1 MAKKKKKNATLT
13 GALGSYL
20 EEKFGNKEEKKT
32 TSKVTTDENGNVTI
46 NNSPKKEREG
56 ILVTG
61 VKKTISGK
69 SSLPSKILGL
79 ATNGIGEVIYNTV
92 EAGINESKNKKVE
105 QTVDTIKK
113 DSDTA
118 YNKLK
123 DYKKENNINLFNE
136 NSKRVQNDEKY
147 QGLLKEAQ
155 EKTTTLEK
163 ERTNRNS
170 EIIKDAVKEK
180 SGTLSGGI
188 IKTGTT
194 LAGGFE
200 TGIGGIESTTKKIL
214 GQTPSLDDQE
224 IKYNMFS
231 DVAQNNIN
239 TTKNPIGRA
248 GLEMTYSI
256 GQMLPQMMTGNSA
269 GAFATGFANY
279 GGSAY
284 NEAKKDGATEEQATK
299 YGIVSGTLEMAME
312 KALGGF
318 ESVYGKSALGK
329 STNKITSKVLDKFV
343 KNKALRKTLT
353 SMKGE
358 FTEEYLQEFLGPIVE
373 EALLDKDNG
382 VGIKN
387 SKNAK
392 ELASNIASYTA
403 KNFFSTQNLYAGT
416 LGAVTSGVMEGPQN
430 IARNQWAKQTGRD
443 FDTGYTQ
450 NEQKVIDEIVNK
462 ETTKKSREQAIN
474 TEIENAIKE
483 QEQNFSISEENKN
496 KIAERIKKEYENK
509 DIDLSNTK
517 LSDKEIKSIRK
528 SVEKSL
534 QEGTIDADEISN
546 ILGNDTD
553 ISKDDLLHR
562 SFYEK
567 SQKSVNYQYEENKTD
582 SDITKALKDS
592 ASKVMNNTT
601 KSRNFVENVN
611 KIAQERGTRYE
622 FVNNEQLEK
631 MGYEVKGKDING
643 LVGKDSQG
651 NEKIL
656 INIDSKQA
664 LNKIVGH
671 ETTHLLEGT
680 EEYTLLQNA
689 VKEYAKSKGDYDH
702 RIKSTEK
709 LYSGLDAN
717 IENEVTSDLVGEYIF
732 NDEEF
737 IKKLSTSQPNVFTK
751 IYDYVKHL
759 YKTVTAGSQEAR
771 DLEKVKYRFEQAYK
785 ENVKGKTSE
794 KTKYSLIGTNG
805 VENLKDSYPESYKKL
820 TEALEEAKELDS
832 KNIQNEKIWLKTGW
846 FKDRNGQW
854 KFEVSDKNMSLKD
867 NLNIKENKEYKLS
880 DLIEHDSLFRLY
892 PELKNQKVRF
902 KNLSS
907 RTINGSF
914 YSSEDVIAINNTLI
928 GNNQKIEGT
937 LIHEIQHK
945 IQSIENFENG
955 SSTKYSRLKYYNSL
969 GEIEASN
976 TKERFIQEK
985 YKSYNL
991 DYIAPLSVDKNAKHK
1006 DLENYLNNRKLSD
1019 KIKDTIYERVVNRND
1034 KNVKED
1040 ISQNSLRNRNLVD
1053 GRVKR
1058 TENSSF
1064 FDEKYSLSN
1073 NESIDS
1079 KAKQYDDLTKT
1090 NYIEYF
1096 RKDNGDV
1103 KVYLMDSNNNS
1114 LNEFSLWSNTNAIK
1128 ELGENLGSK
1137 IYETATDTS
1146 QRIDIGN
1153 DINNLGSDTDYFMN
1167 HRPSEGYGNAS
1178 NFEENMPDV
1187 FEHPEWYLNLDEKY
1201 NKESLNA
1208 LKKVRNNPEA
1218 ELTIYRATIGNKI
1231 NTGDWVTP
1239 SKMYAEYHNN
1249 SQFDGKGNIIEMK
1262 VKAKDIQFAG
1272 DDINE
1277 FGYFPSNKTKYS
1289 LSEENI
1295 PITDKYKSEGNSNYK
1310 NEYSPLES
1318 KKNKTIDEK
1327 VERALQKGS
1336 YKAIQYA
1343 TKTAQNYLDFDYQEK
1358 KDFRNKMESFYNMTK
1373 DDLVNANT
1381 YNSIKDIINEYANRE
1396 CTYVDKEVEAVKKQI
1411 RNSRIKVTDE
1421 LKNQITDY
1429 GDFRKSNFGKLRL
1442 GNEGQSIDSVYQ
1454 ELSNAYPYY
1463 FSSEITGEADMLTEI
1478 SNFMNQDT
1486 TITEKYRVTDNDL
1499 KKITDKVF
1507 NSLLSNS
1514 ITKADLNE
1522 IQKQIESKVE
1532 RRTRAVV
1539 QQEILN
1545 EMGITLNDIQTGND
1559 INAIAYQRT
1568 DPIRLNEKVFGY
1580 EIGKKINDATINQT
1594 KHNTAEKTRWLNQE
1608 REDIKK
1614 LGIKARSKESAAVQ
1628 KYVEKSYINEY
1639 GEEVKYG
1646 DKELAKE
1653 FPDVK
1658 TQEKIKYA
1666 SEVFRNKYDTY
1677 IDQINNVLTDLGYNP
1692 IPKRKDYMRHF
1703 TEISDKLSQWGVPF
1717 NRNDMDAENLPTDIN
1732 GLTEFNRP
1740 GKNWFASSLER
1751 KGLKTTYDAITGID
1765 GYLEGAGNLIF
1776 HTGDIQRYRT
1786 LSKFIRDTYGQT
1798 HGLDNVDSLT
1808 DAEFEQR
1815 VADIQDN
1822 KLSKY
1827 VAWLDEQANALAGK
1841 KGAIDRASERFLG
1854 RRVYTALNTLKSQVG
1869 SNMTGFNVRSALTNF
1884 ASAVQGASKTSKLS
1898 FVKGTMSTINNIFH
1912 KDGLIDKSDFLT
1924 ARFGSDTLSQKVWQ
1938 KVSNAGQIF
1947 MTGSDYFT
1955 ANQIWR
1961 SKYFE
1966 NLSKG
1971 MKEQEAIS
1979 NADDFSARIMGDRS
1993 QGSTAELFNSKTL
2006 GFLTQFQL
2014 EVNNQW
2020 SSMIHDN
2027 KMDIESGNKSG
2038 AGVVFQLGQL
2048 FGASYLFNSLMKSLT
2063 GSSVMFDPI
2072 DMLMKIFDDDDDK
2085 SLEEKFESAIGDF
2098 MDNVPM
2104 WSVFSGGR
2112 IPIQEAMTGATSL
2125 IKKLT
2130 GQTDSFGNEITWEDV
2145 GQDFLESMAYY
2156 VLPTGYGQLRKTVQG
2171 LKMYDDDLPI
2181 AGSYTDSGNLRFT
2194 ADDSTTGKI
2203 KSALFGRYSSK
2214 EAQDYIDS
2222 GYKSINSS
2230 KIDEMI
2236 DLGMNS
2242 TEYRNYRNGL
2252 SKVGTKTKD
2261 KIEYINN
2268 LDVSNKKKSIMASNV
2283 LKKNV
2288 DMSNYDN
2295 YGSYEEFNYAMKNPV
2310 EYKQINMITD
2320 YSNYQKIQKEL
2331 SKIKSDIDKNGN
2343 AISGSRKKKVISYIN
2358 SLNLSI
2364 AQKAMLI
2371 KQEYPSFT
2379 KYDKQIFNYVNGQ
2392 DLTFIEKA
2400 RTMKSLGFTQFDKQ
2414 IVAYV
2419 KKHYPKATMQID
2431 VLKDLGFKVYE
2442 FNGKTYVKR

>member
-69 SSLPSKILGL
+69 SSIPSKILGL

-113 DSDTA
+113 DSDTV

-188 IKTGTT
+188 IKTSTT

-239 TTKNPIGRA
+239 TTKNPVGRA

-269 GAFATGFANY
+269 GALATGFANY

-329 STNKITSKVLDKFV
+329 STNKLTSKVLDKFV

-582 SDITKALKDS
+582 SDITKALKES

-785 ENVKGKTSE
+785 ENVKDIKLDTNFSLSE
-794 KTKYSLIGTNG
+794 N
-805 VENLKDSYPESYKKL
+805 
-820 TEALEEAKELDS
+820 AL
-832 KNIQNEKIWLKTGW
+832 Q
-846 FKDRNGQW
+846 
-854 KFEVSDKNMSLKD
+854 EVSDVVNQTREDSEKSLTQFVKLKD
-867 NLNIKENKEYKLS
+867 NTIKSLVDYGVKDLPMLERSGHIRENILTEEQAKKLGFSTKNKHFHGLGVKTYLEIINSMDNPIGVYQYTNNGNYDNNNFIVVTPVEINKTNYIVPVEINQKGQYNQVEIDYNKIKTAYSKNNTDYIQNLLNQGKIKE
-880 DLIEHDSLFRLY
+880 IF
-892 PELKNQKVRF
+892 
-902 KNLSS
+902 
-907 RTINGSF
+907 NGSN
-914 YSSEDVIAINNTLI
+914 SRKTSLDKSNIP
-928 GNNQKIEGT
+928 
-937 LIHEIQHK
+937 
-945 IQSIENFENG
+945 QSN
-955 SSTKYSRLKYYNSL
+955 
-969 GEIEASN
+969 
-976 TKERFIQEK
+976 
-985 YKSYNL
+985 
-991 DYIAPLSVDKNAKHK
+991 
-1006 DLENYLNNRKLSD
+1006 
-1019 KIKDTIYERVVNRND
+1019 
-1034 KNVKED
+1034 KNVKSD
-1040 ISQNSLRNRNLVD
+1040 ISNNSISNNNKNDTR
-1053 GRVKR
+1053 
-1058 TENSSF
+1058 
-1064 FDEKYSLSN
+1064 YSLSN
-1073 NESIDS
+1073 N
-1079 KAKQYDDLTKT
+1079 DDILV
-1090 NYIEYF
+1090 NS
-1096 RKDNGDV
+1096 NG
-1103 KVYLMDSNNNS
+1103 
-1114 LNEFSLWSNTNAIK
+1114 K
-1128 ELGENLGSK
+1128 E
-1137 IYETATDTS
+1137 
-1146 QRIDIGN
+1146 IDI
-1153 DINNLGSDTDYFMN
+1153 SD
-1167 HRPSEGYGNAS
+1167 
-1178 NFEENMPDV
+1178 
-1187 FEHPEWYLNLDEKY
+1187 
-1201 NKESLNA
+1201 
-1208 LKKVRNNPEA
+1208 LK
-1218 ELTIYRATIGNKI
+1218 
-1231 NTGDWVTP
+1231 
-1239 SKMYAEYHNN
+1239 
-1249 SQFDGKGNIIEMK
+1249 
-1262 VKAKDIQFAG
+1262 
-1272 DDINE
+1272 
-1277 FGYFPSNKTKYS
+1277 
-1289 LSEENI
+1289 ENI
-1295 PITDKYKSEGNSNYK
+1295 PITDKYTKDEVLNPIEISNLTKEDAVTTPKLPSVKRETGDGNSKFFDNIKDKTNMLSENSKNKILSEEDVKYYKKVTNEEALTKAFDKLQEDRASETMKWFSKKSEQATDIDVAEGWILMKQYEEAKDYDSMIEVAKKMREMGSKAGQTVQAFNIMSRLTPEGMVKYAQSELSEAFETMSKNKTKKWIDENRDRFNLTPEEVQFIIDNMNDIQNISNDYDKKVKLAEIQKVMSDKLPPERGAGIKAWMRISMLFNPKTQVRNVLGNAVITPVNLVGDFVASKVDKKISQSTGVRTTGNTSLSNYASGFKKGLYQSYNDFKKGINTREMEGNRFEIGAGKSFNDNKAIGKALNKVDNLLGFMLDAGDRGFYEATFTNSINNQMILNNTSEVTKEMIDIATNEALQRTWQDNNNYTKFVLSVRNMMNNINVKGYGLGDVLIPFAKTPANLTKAIVDYSPVGLVTSINKGVNLKKALSNGQFTSQMQHDFVQSLGKATAGTLLYILGYALAKVKIISGDSDDDKDVANFMK
-1310 NEYSPLES
+1310 NTLGVSSYSIKIGNKSFSYDWAQPIAAPLSIMANIVQNQEENQNLLENVMSSINTAGNIILEQSFMESIQTVLSNNEGIASGIQKAILDLPARAVPTFLKQIVDYTDGTQRQTFEKDKPLES
-1318 KKNKTIDEK
+1318 MINSVKAKIPGLSTTLAPSVDTLGRNIQKYGGKNNLFNVFLNPANLNTENISESAQEIYDIYKQTGNASVMPRVAPYYINKDGEK
-1327 VERALQKGS
+1327 INLNSKQRAEYQRVSGELIEENVNNLQNLYEYQQMDNQTKSDVIANIVNYS
-1336 YKAIQYA
+1336 YAI
-1343 TKTAQNYLDFDYQEK
+1343 AQN
-1358 KDFRNKMESFYNMTK
+1358 
-1373 DDLVNANT
+1373 
-1381 YNSIKDIINEYANRE
+1381 
-1396 CTYVDKEVEAVKKQI
+1396 EV
-1411 RNSRIKVTDE
+1411 
-1421 LKNQITDY
+1421 
-1429 GDFRKSNFGKLRL
+1429 L
-1442 GNEGQSIDSVYQ
+1442 G
-1454 ELSNAYPYY
+1454 
-1463 FSSEITGEADMLTEI
+1463 TEI
-1478 SNFMNQDT
+1478 SNT
-1486 TITEKYRVTDNDL
+1486 Y
-1499 KKITDKVF
+1499 KKAK
-1507 NSLLSNS
+1507 
-1514 ITKADLNE
+1514 E
-1522 IQKQIESKVE
+1522 
-1532 RRTRAVV
+1532 
-1539 QQEILN
+1539 
-1545 EMGITLNDIQTGND
+1545 
-1559 INAIAYQRT
+1559 Y
-1568 DPIRLNEKVFGY
+1568 Y
-1580 EIGKKINDATINQT
+1580 EIGGNISDFYTFKNSIDNTDSET
-1594 KHNTAEKTRWLNQE
+1594 K
-1608 REDIKK
+1608 
-1614 LGIKARSKESAAVQ
+1614 KES
-1628 KYVEKSYINEY
+1628 I
-1639 GEEVKYG
+1639 
-1646 DKELAKE
+1646 
-1653 FPDVK
+1653 
-1658 TQEKIKYA
+1658 
-1666 SEVFRNKYDTY
+1666 
-1677 IDQINNVLTDLGYNP
+1677 
-1692 IPKRKDYMRHF
+1692 
-1703 TEISDKLSQWGVPF
+1703 
-1717 NRNDMDAENLPTDIN
+1717 
-1732 GLTEFNRP
+1732 
-1740 GKNWFASSLER
+1740 
-1751 KGLKTTYDAITGID
+1751 
-1765 GYLEGAGNLIF
+1765 
-1776 HTGDIQRYRT
+1776 
-1786 LSKFIRDTYGQT
+1786 
-1798 HGLDNVDSLT
+1798 
-1808 DAEFEQR
+1808 
-1815 VADIQDN
+1815 
-1822 KLSKY
+1822 
-1827 VAWLDEQANALAGK
+1827 
-1841 KGAIDRASERFLG
+1841 
-1854 RRVYTALNTLKSQVG
+1854 
-1869 SNMTGFNVRSALTNF
+1869 TNF
-1884 ASAVQGASKTSKLS
+1884 
-1898 FVKGTMSTINNIFH
+1898 
-1912 KDGLIDKSDFLT
+1912 LIDSDL
-1924 ARFGSDTLSQKVWQ
+1924 
-1938 KVSNAGQIF
+1938 
-1947 MTGSDYFT
+1947 
-1955 ANQIWR
+1955 
-1961 SKYFE
+1961 
-1966 NLSKG
+1966 
-1971 MKEQEAIS
+1971 
-1979 NADDFSARIMGDRS
+1979 
-1993 QGSTAELFNSKTL
+1993 
-2006 GFLTQFQL
+2006 
-2014 EVNNQW
+2014 
-2020 SSMIHDN
+2020 
-2027 KMDIESGNKSG
+2027 
-2038 AGVVFQLGQL
+2038 
-2048 FGASYLFNSLMKSLT
+2048 
-2063 GSSVMFDPI
+2063 
-2072 DMLMKIFDDDDDK
+2072 
-2085 SLEEKFESAIGDF
+2085 
-2098 MDNVPM
+2098 
-2104 WSVFSGGR
+2104 
-2112 IPIQEAMTGATSL
+2112 
-2125 IKKLT
+2125 
-2130 GQTDSFGNEITWEDV
+2130 
-2145 GQDFLESMAYY
+2145 
-2156 VLPTGYGQLRKTVQG
+2156 
-2171 LKMYDDDLPI
+2171 
-2181 AGSYTDSGNLRFT
+2181 
-2194 ADDSTTGKI
+2194 
-2203 KSALFGRYSSK
+2203 
-2214 EAQDYIDS
+2214 
-2222 GYKSINSS
+2222 
-2230 KIDEMI
+2230 
-2236 DLGMNS
+2236 
-2242 TEYRNYRNGL
+2242 
-2252 SKVGTKTKD
+2252 
-2261 KIEYINN
+2261 
-2268 LDVSNKKKSIMASNV
+2268 SNKEIAK
-2283 LKKNV
+2283 L
-2288 DMSNYDN
+2288 
-2295 YGSYEEFNYAMKNPV
+2295 
-2310 EYKQINMITD
+2310 
-2320 YSNYQKIQKEL
+2320 YSNYYGNESNLNNLIDVGISAKEYIKFK
-2331 SKIKSDIDKNGN
+2331 SQSFKSDVDSKGN
-2343 AISGSRKKKVISYIN
+2343 AISGSRKKKIISYAN
-2358 SLNLSI
+2358 SLNLTAI
-2364 AQKAMLI
+2364 QKAILI
-2371 KQEYPSFT
+2371 KSVYSSFT
-2379 KYDKQIFNYVNGQ
+2379 QYDRQISQYINKQNLSF
-2392 DLTFIEKA
+2392 LSKA
-2400 RTMKSLGFTQFDKQ
+2400 SLVKQLGFTQFDKQ
-2414 IVAYV
+2414 IILYV
-2419 KKHYPKATMQID
+2419 KKNYSTLETQKKK
-2431 VLKDLGFKVYE
+2431 LKDLGFKVYE
-2442 FNGKTYVKR
+2442 YNGKTYIKR

>member
-1 MAKKKKKNATLT
+1 M
-13 GALGSYL
+13 
-20 EEKFGNKEEKKT
+20 
-32 TSKVTTDENGNVTI
+32 
-46 NNSPKKEREG
+46 
-56 ILVTG
+56 
-61 VKKTISGK
+61 
-69 SSLPSKILGL
+69 
-79 ATNGIGEVIYNTV
+79 
-92 EAGINESKNKKVE
+92 
-105 QTVDTIKK
+105 
-113 DSDTA
+113 
-118 YNKLK
+118 
-123 DYKKENNINLFNE
+123 
-136 NSKRVQNDEKY
+136 
-147 QGLLKEAQ
+147 
-155 EKTTTLEK
+155 
-163 ERTNRNS
+163 
-170 EIIKDAVKEK
+170 
-180 SGTLSGGI
+180 SGGI

-239 TTKNPIGRA
+239 TTKNPVGRA

-284 NEAKKDGATEEQATK
+284 NQAKKDGATEEQATK

-318 ESVYGKSALGK
+318 ESVYGKSVLGN
-329 STNKITSKVLDKFV
+329 STNKLTSKVLDKFV

-373 EALLDKDNG
+373 EALLNKDNG

-582 SDITKALKDS
+582 SDITKALKES

-643 LVGKDSQG
+643 LVGKDLQG

-785 ENVKGKTSE
+785 ENVKDIKLDTNFSLSE
-794 KTKYSLIGTNG
+794 N
-805 VENLKDSYPESYKKL
+805 
-820 TEALEEAKELDS
+820 AL
-832 KNIQNEKIWLKTGW
+832 Q
-846 FKDRNGQW
+846 
-854 KFEVSDKNMSLKD
+854 EVSDVVNQTREDSEKSLTQFVKLKD
-867 NLNIKENKEYKLS
+867 NTIKSLVDYGVKDLPMFERSGHIRENILTEEQAKKLGFSTKNKHFHGLGVKTYLEIINSMDNPIGVYQYTNNGNYDNNNFIVVTPVEINKTNYIVPVEINQKGQYNQVEIDYNKIKTAYSKNNTDYIQNLLNQGKIKE
-880 DLIEHDSLFRLY
+880 IF
-892 PELKNQKVRF
+892 
-902 KNLSS
+902 
-907 RTINGSF
+907 NGSN
-914 YSSEDVIAINNTLI
+914 SRKTSLDKSNIP
-928 GNNQKIEGT
+928 
-937 LIHEIQHK
+937 
-945 IQSIENFENG
+945 QSN
-955 SSTKYSRLKYYNSL
+955 
-969 GEIEASN
+969 
-976 TKERFIQEK
+976 
-985 YKSYNL
+985 
-991 DYIAPLSVDKNAKHK
+991 
-1006 DLENYLNNRKLSD
+1006 
-1019 KIKDTIYERVVNRND
+1019 
-1034 KNVKED
+1034 KNVKSD
-1040 ISQNSLRNRNLVD
+1040 ISNNSISNNNKNDTR
-1053 GRVKR
+1053 
-1058 TENSSF
+1058 
-1064 FDEKYSLSN
+1064 YSLSN
-1073 NESIDS
+1073 N
-1079 KAKQYDDLTKT
+1079 DDILV
-1090 NYIEYF
+1090 NS
-1096 RKDNGDV
+1096 NG
-1103 KVYLMDSNNNS
+1103 
-1114 LNEFSLWSNTNAIK
+1114 K
-1128 ELGENLGSK
+1128 E
-1137 IYETATDTS
+1137 
-1146 QRIDIGN
+1146 IDI
-1153 DINNLGSDTDYFMN
+1153 SD
-1167 HRPSEGYGNAS
+1167 
-1178 NFEENMPDV
+1178 
-1187 FEHPEWYLNLDEKY
+1187 
-1201 NKESLNA
+1201 
-1208 LKKVRNNPEA
+1208 LK
-1218 ELTIYRATIGNKI
+1218 
-1231 NTGDWVTP
+1231 
-1239 SKMYAEYHNN
+1239 
-1249 SQFDGKGNIIEMK
+1249 
-1262 VKAKDIQFAG
+1262 
-1272 DDINE
+1272 
-1277 FGYFPSNKTKYS
+1277 
-1289 LSEENI
+1289 ENI
-1295 PITDKYKSEGNSNYK
+1295 PITDKYKSDENSNYK

-1336 YKAIQYA
+1336 YKAIQFA

-1411 RNSRIKVTDE
+1411 RNSKIKVTDE

-1454 ELSNAYPYY
+1454 ELSNTYPYY

-1522 IQKQIESKVE
+1522 VQKQIESKIE

-1539 QQEILN
+1539 QQELLN

-1717 NRNDMDAENLPTDIN
+1717 NRNDMDSENLPTDIN

-1751 KGLKTTYDAITGID
+1751 KGMKTTYDAITGID

-1776 HTGDIQRYRT
+1776 HTADIQRYRT
-1786 LSKFIRDTYGQT
+1786 LSKFIRETYGQT

-1841 KGAIDRASERFLG
+1841 KGAIDRAAERFLG

-1898 FVKGTMSTINNIFH
+1898 FVKGTVSTINNIFH
-1912 KDGLIDKSDFLT
+1912 NDGLINKSDFLT
-1924 ARFGSDTLSQKVWQ
+1924 ARFGSDTLSQKAWQ
-1938 KVSNAGQIF
+1938 KISNAGQIF
-1947 MTGSDYFT
+1947 MSGSDYFT
-1955 ANQIWR
+1955 SNQIWR

-2038 AGVVFQLGQL
+2038 ASVVFQLGQL

-2268 LDVSNKKKSIMASNV
+2268 LDVSNKKKSIMASNI

-2414 IVAYV
+2414 IIAYV

>member
-69 SSLPSKILGL
+69 SSIPSKILGL

-188 IKTGTT
+188 IKTSTT

-239 TTKNPIGRA
+239 TTKNPVGRA

-269 GAFATGFANY
+269 GALATGFANY

-329 STNKITSKVLDKFV
+329 STNKLTSKVLDKFV

-416 LGAVTSGVMEGPQN
+416 LGAVTSGVMEGSQN

-553 ISKDDLLHR
+553 ISNDDLLHR

-582 SDITKALKDS
+582 SDITKALKES

-643 LVGKDSQG
+643 LVGKDLQG

-785 ENVKGKTSE
+785 ENVKDIKLDTNFSLSE
-794 KTKYSLIGTNG
+794 N
-805 VENLKDSYPESYKKL
+805 
-820 TEALEEAKELDS
+820 AL
-832 KNIQNEKIWLKTGW
+832 Q
-846 FKDRNGQW
+846 
-854 KFEVSDKNMSLKD
+854 EVSDVVNQTREDSEKSLTQFVKLKD
-867 NLNIKENKEYKLS
+867 NTIKSLVDYGVKDLPMLERSGHIRENILTEEQAKKLGFSTKNKHFHGLGVKTYLEIINSMDNPIGVYQYTNNGNYDNNNFIVVTPVEINKTNYIVPVEINQKGQYNQVEIDYNKIKTAYSKNNTDYIQNLLNQGKIKE
-880 DLIEHDSLFRLY
+880 IF
-892 PELKNQKVRF
+892 
-902 KNLSS
+902 
-907 RTINGSF
+907 NGSN
-914 YSSEDVIAINNTLI
+914 SRKTSLDKSNIP
-928 GNNQKIEGT
+928 
-937 LIHEIQHK
+937 
-945 IQSIENFENG
+945 QSN
-955 SSTKYSRLKYYNSL
+955 
-969 GEIEASN
+969 
-976 TKERFIQEK
+976 
-985 YKSYNL
+985 
-991 DYIAPLSVDKNAKHK
+991 
-1006 DLENYLNNRKLSD
+1006 
-1019 KIKDTIYERVVNRND
+1019 
-1034 KNVKED
+1034 KNVKSD
-1040 ISQNSLRNRNLVD
+1040 ISNNSISNNN
-1053 GRVKR
+1053 
-1058 TENSSF
+1058 EN
-1064 FDEKYSLSN
+1064 DTRYSLSN
-1073 NESIDS
+1073 N
-1079 KAKQYDDLTKT
+1079 DDILV
-1090 NYIEYF
+1090 NS
-1096 RKDNGDV
+1096 NG
-1103 KVYLMDSNNNS
+1103 
-1114 LNEFSLWSNTNAIK
+1114 K
-1128 ELGENLGSK
+1128 E
-1137 IYETATDTS
+1137 
-1146 QRIDIGN
+1146 IDI
-1153 DINNLGSDTDYFMN
+1153 SD
-1167 HRPSEGYGNAS
+1167 
-1178 NFEENMPDV
+1178 
-1187 FEHPEWYLNLDEKY
+1187 
-1201 NKESLNA
+1201 
-1208 LKKVRNNPEA
+1208 LK
-1218 ELTIYRATIGNKI
+1218 
-1231 NTGDWVTP
+1231 
-1239 SKMYAEYHNN
+1239 
-1249 SQFDGKGNIIEMK
+1249 
-1262 VKAKDIQFAG
+1262 
-1272 DDINE
+1272 
-1277 FGYFPSNKTKYS
+1277 
-1289 LSEENI
+1289 ENI
-1295 PITDKYKSEGNSNYK
+1295 PITDKYKSDENSNYK

-1327 VERALQKGS
+1327 VERALRKGS
-1336 YKAIQYA
+1336 YKAIQFA

-1411 RNSRIKVTDE
+1411 RNSKIKVTDE

-1454 ELSNAYPYY
+1454 ELSNTYPYY

-1532 RRTRAVV
+1532 RRTRAVI
-1539 QQEILN
+1539 QQELLN

-1717 NRNDMDAENLPTDIN
+1717 NRNDMDSENLPTDIN

-1751 KGLKTTYDAITGID
+1751 KGMKTTYDAITGID

-1776 HTGDIQRYRT
+1776 HTADIQRYRT
-1786 LSKFIRDTYGQT
+1786 LSKFIRETYGQT

-1841 KGAIDRASERFLG
+1841 KGAIDRAAERFLG

-1898 FVKGTMSTINNIFH
+1898 FVKGTVSTINNIFH
-1912 KDGLIDKSDFLT
+1912 NDGLINKSDFLT
-1924 ARFGSDTLSQKVWQ
+1924 ARFGSDTLSQKAWQ
-1938 KVSNAGQIF
+1938 KISNAGQIF
-1947 MTGSDYFT
+1947 MSGSDYFT
-1955 ANQIWR
+1955 SNQIWR

-2038 AGVVFQLGQL
+2038 ASVVFQLGQL

-2268 LDVSNKKKSIMASNV
+2268 LDVSNKKKSIMASNI

-2414 IVAYV
+2414 IIAYV

>member
-69 SSLPSKILGL
+69 SSIPSKILGL

-239 TTKNPIGRA
+239 TTKNPVGRA

-269 GAFATGFANY
+269 GALATGFANY

-329 STNKITSKVLDKFV
+329 STNKLTSKVLDKFV

-373 EALLDKDNG
+373 EALLEKDNG

-416 LGAVTSGVMEGPQN
+416 LGAVTSGVMEGSQN

-450 NEQKVIDEIVNK
+450 NEQKVIDEIVKK
-462 ETTKKSREQAIN
+462 EITKKSREQAIN

-582 SDITKALKDS
+582 SDITKALKES

-643 LVGKDSQG
+643 LVGKDLQG

-794 KTKYSLIGTNG
+794 KTKYSIQEDSKGNKYVNIDTDQDIFKGKNLYEQNKIAKQYILDNFRGKELSINDENVNITRTTANEYTHPRTTLQKKDASSKMKASTELDNLLSISEYKYSKPDDGRHSFAKDGWDYYETTFKVGDNIYTGLVNIAKNG
-805 VENLKDSYPESYKKL
+805 NKKMLYDITNLK
-820 TEALEEAKELDS
+820 
-832 KNIQNEKIWLKTGW
+832 
-846 FKDRNGQW
+846 R
-854 KFEVSDKNMSLKD
+854 
-867 NLNIKENKEYKLS
+867 
-880 DLIEHDSLFRLY
+880 
-892 PELKNQKVRF
+892 
-902 KNLSS
+902 
-907 RTINGSF
+907 
-914 YSSEDVIAINNTLI
+914 NTLI
-928 GNNQKIEGT
+928 SSSVNTATESIGIPFLDTNIP
-937 LIHEIQHK
+937 
-945 IQSIENFENG
+945 QSN
-955 SSTKYSRLKYYNSL
+955 
-969 GEIEASN
+969 
-976 TKERFIQEK
+976 
-985 YKSYNL
+985 
-991 DYIAPLSVDKNAKHK
+991 
-1006 DLENYLNNRKLSD
+1006 
-1019 KIKDTIYERVVNRND
+1019 
-1034 KNVKED
+1034 KNVKSD
-1040 ISQNSLRNRNLVD
+1040 ISNNS
-1053 GRVKR
+1053 
-1058 TENSSF
+1058 
-1064 FDEKYSLSN
+1064 
-1073 NESIDS
+1073 I
-1079 KAKQYDDLTKT
+1079 
-1090 NYIEYF
+1090 
-1096 RKDNGDV
+1096 
-1103 KVYLMDSNNNS
+1103 SNNN
-1114 LNEFSLWSNTNAIK
+1114 K
-1128 ELGENLGSK
+1128 
-1137 IYETATDTS
+1137 
-1146 QRIDIGN
+1146 N
-1153 DINNLGSDTDYFMN
+1153 D
-1167 HRPSEGYGNAS
+1167 
-1178 NFEENMPDV
+1178 
-1187 FEHPEWYLNLDEKY
+1187 
-1201 NKESLNA
+1201 
-1208 LKKVRNNPEA
+1208 
-1218 ELTIYRATIGNKI
+1218 
-1231 NTGDWVTP
+1231 
-1239 SKMYAEYHNN
+1239 
-1249 SQFDGKGNIIEMK
+1249 
-1262 VKAKDIQFAG
+1262 
-1272 DDINE
+1272 
-1277 FGYFPSNKTKYS
+1277 TKYS
-1289 LSEENI
+1289 LSDKVNNEEELKEKQYKIIESVNPAEDEYHTWI
-1295 PITDKYKSEGNSNYK
+1295 RNSEDIKTFEETLNDPDWIDYREEGFDPDYTGDMINDALKTGEIMVYSSYPIEMGTFVSPSKMEAETYSGNGKIYSKKVNLTDIAWIDPTQGQYAKINNLNSTKNSDIRYSLSEKNVPIADKYKSDENSNYK
-1310 NEYSPLES
+1310 NEYSPLETNR
-1318 KKNKTIDEK
+1318 KKTIDEK

-1336 YKAIQYA
+1336 YKAIQSA

-1358 KDFRNKMESFYNMTK
+1358 KDFRNKMKSFYNMTK
-1373 DDLVNANT
+1373 EDLTNAKT
-1381 YNSIKDIINEYANRE
+1381 YNEINNIVSEYANRE
-1396 CTYVDKEVEAVKKQI
+1396 YNYIDKEVESVKKEI
-1411 RNSRIKVTDE
+1411 RNSRIKVSDE

-1442 GNEGQSIDSVYQ
+1442 SNEGQSVDSIYQ
-1454 ELSNAYPYY
+1454 ELSNKYPYY
-1463 FSSEITGEADMLTEI
+1463 FSNEITGEADMLTEL
-1478 SNFMNQDT
+1478 SDFMNQDT
-1486 TITEKYRVTDNDL
+1486 TITEKYRITDSELKKVTDR
-1499 KKITDKVF
+1499 VF
-1507 NSLLSNS
+1507 NNLLNNS
-1514 ITKADLNE
+1514 VTESDLNE
-1522 IQKQIESKVE
+1522 IQKQLESKAE
-1532 RRTRAVV
+1532 RKTRAIV
-1539 QQEILN
+1539 QQELLN
-1545 EMGITLNDIQTGND
+1545 EMGITLDDIQTGND

-1580 EIGKKINDATINQT
+1580 EVGKKINDATINQT

-1628 KYVEKSYINEY
+1628 KYVEKVYINEH
-1639 GEEVKYG
+1639 GEEIPYG
-1646 DKELAKE
+1646 DKELATE

-1677 IDQINNVLTDLGYNP
+1677 IDQINNVLTDLGYDA

-1717 NRNDMDAENLPTDIN
+1717 NRNDMDSENLPTDIN

-1751 KGLKTTYDAITGID
+1751 KGMKTTYDAVTGID

-1776 HTGDIQRYRT
+1776 HTADIQRYRT
-1786 LSKFIRDTYGQT
+1786 LSKFIRETYGQT

-1841 KGAIDRASERFLG
+1841 KGAIDRAAERFLG

-1898 FVKGTMSTINNIFH
+1898 FFKGTVSTINNIFH
-1912 KDGLIDKSDFLT
+1912 NDGLINKSDFLT
-1924 ARFGSDTLSQKVWQ
+1924 ARFGSDTLSQKAWQ
-1938 KVSNAGQIF
+1938 KISNAGQIF
-1947 MTGSDYFT
+1947 MSGSDYFT
-1955 ANQIWR
+1955 SNQIWR

-2194 ADDSTTGKI
+2194 ADNSTTGKI

-2283 LKKNV
+2283 LKKNI

-2379 KYDKQIFNYVNGQ
+2379 KYDKQIFNYINGQ

-2400 RTMKSLGFTQFDKQ
+2400 RTMKSLGFTQFDNQ
-2414 IVAYV
+2414 IIAYV
-2419 KKHYPKATMQID
+2419 RKHYPKVSMQID

>member
-69 SSLPSKILGL
+69 SSIPSKILGL

-239 TTKNPIGRA
+239 TTKNPVGRA

-256 GQMLPQMMTGNSA
+256 GQMLPQMMIGNSA
-269 GAFATGFANY
+269 GALATGFANY

-329 STNKITSKVLDKFV
+329 STNKLTSKVLDKFV

-373 EALLDKDNG
+373 EALLEKDNG

-416 LGAVTSGVMEGPQN
+416 LGAVTSGVMEGSQN

-582 SDITKALKDS
+582 SDITKALKES

-643 LVGKDSQG
+643 LVGKDLQG

-794 KTKYSLIGTNG
+794 KTKYSIQEDSKGNKYVNIDTDQDIFKGKNLYEQNKIAKQYILDNFRGKELSINDENVNITRATANEYTHPRTTLQKKDASSKMKASTELDNLLSISEYKYSKPDDGRHSFAKDGWDYYETTFKVGDNIYTGLVNIAKNG
-805 VENLKDSYPESYKKL
+805 NKKMLYDITNLK
-820 TEALEEAKELDS
+820 
-832 KNIQNEKIWLKTGW
+832 
-846 FKDRNGQW
+846 R
-854 KFEVSDKNMSLKD
+854 
-867 NLNIKENKEYKLS
+867 
-880 DLIEHDSLFRLY
+880 
-892 PELKNQKVRF
+892 
-902 KNLSS
+902 
-907 RTINGSF
+907 
-914 YSSEDVIAINNTLI
+914 NTLI
-928 GNNQKIEGT
+928 SSSVNTATESIGIPFLDTNIP
-937 LIHEIQHK
+937 
-945 IQSIENFENG
+945 QSN
-955 SSTKYSRLKYYNSL
+955 
-969 GEIEASN
+969 
-976 TKERFIQEK
+976 
-985 YKSYNL
+985 
-991 DYIAPLSVDKNAKHK
+991 
-1006 DLENYLNNRKLSD
+1006 
-1019 KIKDTIYERVVNRND
+1019 
-1034 KNVKED
+1034 KNVKSD
-1040 ISQNSLRNRNLVD
+1040 ISNNS
-1053 GRVKR
+1053 
-1058 TENSSF
+1058 
-1064 FDEKYSLSN
+1064 
-1073 NESIDS
+1073 I
-1079 KAKQYDDLTKT
+1079 
-1090 NYIEYF
+1090 
-1096 RKDNGDV
+1096 
-1103 KVYLMDSNNNS
+1103 SNNN
-1114 LNEFSLWSNTNAIK
+1114 K
-1128 ELGENLGSK
+1128 
-1137 IYETATDTS
+1137 
-1146 QRIDIGN
+1146 N
-1153 DINNLGSDTDYFMN
+1153 D
-1167 HRPSEGYGNAS
+1167 
-1178 NFEENMPDV
+1178 
-1187 FEHPEWYLNLDEKY
+1187 
-1201 NKESLNA
+1201 
-1208 LKKVRNNPEA
+1208 
-1218 ELTIYRATIGNKI
+1218 
-1231 NTGDWVTP
+1231 
-1239 SKMYAEYHNN
+1239 
-1249 SQFDGKGNIIEMK
+1249 
-1262 VKAKDIQFAG
+1262 
-1272 DDINE
+1272 
-1277 FGYFPSNKTKYS
+1277 TKYS
-1289 LSEENI
+1289 LSDKVNNEEELKEKQYKIIESVNPAEDEYHTWI
-1295 PITDKYKSEGNSNYK
+1295 RNSEDIKTFEETLNDPIADKYKSDENSNYK
-1310 NEYSPLES
+1310 NEYSPLETNR
-1318 KKNKTIDEK
+1318 KKTIDEK
-1327 VERALQKGS
+1327 VERVLQKGS
-1336 YKAIQYA
+1336 YKAIQSA

-1358 KDFRNKMESFYNMTK
+1358 KDFRNKMKSFYNMTK
-1373 DDLVNANT
+1373 EDLTNAKT
-1381 YNSIKDIINEYANRE
+1381 YNEINNIVSEYANRE
-1396 CTYVDKEVEAVKKQI
+1396 YNYIDKEVESVKKEI
-1411 RNSRIKVTDE
+1411 RNSRIKVSDE

-1442 GNEGQSIDSVYQ
+1442 SNEGQSVDSIYQ
-1454 ELSNAYPYY
+1454 ELSNKYPYY
-1463 FSSEITGEADMLTEI
+1463 FSNEITGEADMLTEL
-1478 SNFMNQDT
+1478 SDFMNQDT
-1486 TITEKYRVTDNDL
+1486 TITEKYRITDSELKKVTDR
-1499 KKITDKVF
+1499 VF
-1507 NSLLSNS
+1507 NNLLNNS
-1514 ITKADLNE
+1514 VTESDLNE
-1522 IQKQIESKVE
+1522 IQKQLESKTE
-1532 RRTRAVV
+1532 RKTRAIV
-1539 QQEILN
+1539 QQELLN
-1545 EMGITLNDIQTGND
+1545 EMGITLDDIQVGND

-1580 EIGKKINDATINQT
+1580 EVGKKINDATINQT

-1628 KYVEKSYINEY
+1628 KYVEKVYINEH
-1639 GEEVKYG
+1639 GEEIPYG
-1646 DKELAKE
+1646 DKELATE

-1666 SEVFRNKYDTY
+1666 SEAFRNKYDTY
-1677 IDQINNVLTDLGYNP
+1677 IDQINNVLTDLGYDA

-1717 NRNDMDAENLPTDIN
+1717 NRNDMDSENLPTDIN

-1751 KGLKTTYDAITGID
+1751 KGMKTTYDAVTGID

-1776 HTGDIQRYRT
+1776 HTADIQRYRT
-1786 LSKFIRDTYGQT
+1786 LSKFIRETYGQT

-1841 KGAIDRASERFLG
+1841 KGAIDRATERFLG

-1898 FVKGTMSTINNIFH
+1898 FVKGTVSTINNIFH
-1912 KDGLIDKSDFLT
+1912 NDGLINKSDFLT
-1924 ARFGSDTLSQKVWQ
+1924 ARFGSDTLSQKAWQ
-1938 KVSNAGQIF
+1938 KISNAGQIF
-1947 MTGSDYFT
+1947 MSGSDYFT
-1955 ANQIWR
+1955 SNQIWR

-2112 IPIQEAMTGATSL
+2112 IPIQEAMTGASSL
-2125 IKKLT
+2125 VKKLT
-2130 GQTDSFGNEITWEDV
+2130 GQSDSFGNEITWEDV
-2145 GQDFLESMAYY
+2145 GQDFLESAAYY

-2194 ADDSTTGKI
+2194 ADNSTTGKI

-2283 LKKNV
+2283 LKKNI

-2379 KYDKQIFNYVNGQ
+2379 KYDKQIFNYINGQ

-2400 RTMKSLGFTQFDKQ
+2400 RTMKSLGFTQFDNQ
-2414 IVAYV
+2414 IIAYV
-2419 KKHYPKATMQID
+2419 RKHYPKVSMQID